1 MFLSQTHDDNI
12 LKAVFIALK
21 DNADVS
27 TNNKRIIEHMMSDP
41 VPDNSKVVA
50 TELIRMT
57 VKMENNED
65 SKLAEAKAKQSDE
78 EEFHKRRERET
89 EKC

>member
-27 TNNKRIIEHMMSDP
+27 VNNKRIVEHM
-41 VPDNSKVVA
+41 
-50 TELIRMT
+50 
-57 VKMENNED
+57 
-65 SKLAEAKAKQSDE
+65 Q
-78 EEFHKRRERET
+78 FKRRASS
-89 EKC
+89 